1 MYIVNFNIMLE
12 SNETEY
18 VCRFYLDQYLRQL
31 AEESRTWWTIF
42 PALARRQQNP
52 RFCNTQTNVNTV

>member
-31 AEESRTWWTIF
+31 AEESRTW
-42 PALARRQQNP
+42 
-52 RFCNTQTNVNTV
+52 